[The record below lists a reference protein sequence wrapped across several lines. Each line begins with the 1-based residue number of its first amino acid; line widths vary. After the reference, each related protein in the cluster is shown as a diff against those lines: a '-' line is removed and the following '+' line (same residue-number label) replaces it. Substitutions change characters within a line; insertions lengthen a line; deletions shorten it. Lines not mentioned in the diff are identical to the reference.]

1 MPVAVSQKDLGEHYF
16 TIWLV
21 VQDSRFTERR
31 GWRRSAVF
39 SERSMT
45 YLVHVVGS
53 IADSGKGMELFV
65 LSWCP
70 LRGRPS
76 DGESERVKTR

>member
-1 MPVAVSQKDLGEHYF
+1 
-16 TIWLV
+16 
-21 VQDSRFTERR
+21 
-31 GWRRSAVF
+31 
-39 SERSMT
+39 MT